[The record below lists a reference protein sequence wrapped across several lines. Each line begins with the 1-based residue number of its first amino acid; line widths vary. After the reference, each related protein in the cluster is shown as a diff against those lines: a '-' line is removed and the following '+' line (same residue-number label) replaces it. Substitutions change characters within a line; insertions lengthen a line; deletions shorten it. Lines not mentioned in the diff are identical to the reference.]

1 VEGGEKMGLSFN
13 QIERIVSDMVK
24 AWNEVEEHRNQ
35 IDYVGDDEYVG
46 YREGLYDAYLDV
58 LLTLGYSV
66 DEINE
71 MESQIGKK

>member
-1 VEGGEKMGLSFN
+1 MNISFKQVENFVAE
-13 QIERIVSDMVK
+13 MVK
-24 AWNEVEEHRNQ
+24 AWNEVDQYRARH
-35 IDYVGDDEYVG
+35 DYTGDDEYVG

-71 MESQIGKK
+71 MESRLGKE

>member
-1 VEGGEKMGLSFN
+1 MGLSFN
-13 QIERIVSDMVK
+13 QVERMVSEMVK
-24 AWNEVEEHRNQ
+24 AWNEVDEHRNRQ
-35 IDYVGDDEYVG
+35 YYAGDDEYVG

-71 MESQIGKK
+71 IESRLGKK